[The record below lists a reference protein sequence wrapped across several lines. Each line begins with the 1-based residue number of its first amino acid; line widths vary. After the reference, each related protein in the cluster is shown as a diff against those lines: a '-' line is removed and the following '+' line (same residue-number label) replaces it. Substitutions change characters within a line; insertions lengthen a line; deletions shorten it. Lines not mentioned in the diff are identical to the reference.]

1 MSPRWSSHPEFFIS
15 KTELTKS
22 AFFSSKPVVR
32 MEGECECESAA
43 CLGRWKRV
51 LWGGVVRPIHVLVY
65 RGGLRETQWET
76 ETGSHLS
83 HGAFCWPSPKHM
95 NQSTS
100 LPPLLPS
107 YLKIASSVTEGSGP
121 FVGILLL
128 LLIPFKPFPTQFPE
142 QLLFCLKPSSGFP
155 SHWEEN
161 IYSRPQSHVQ
171 SNHRLSLWLDLLY
184 VAHCTPASR
193 AILLFFKKAKFIP
206 RSIDLL

>member
-15 KTELTKS
+15 KIELTKS

-32 MEGECECESAA
+32 TEGECECESAA
-43 CLGRWKRV
+43 CLGRGKRF
-51 LWGGVVRPIHVLVY
+51 LWGGMVRPIHVLAC
-65 RGGLRETQWET
+65 RGGLRETQWEA

-83 HGAFCWPSPKHM
+83 HSAFYWPSPKHM
-95 NQSTS
+95 N
-100 LPPLLPS
+100 PVHFF
-107 YLKIASSVTEGSGP
+107 ASFAAILSQDSIICHGGSGP

>member
-1 MSPRWSSHPEFFIS
+1 MWVWERCLPGPGEASPVGRGCPPHPRPGVQRGSEGDAVRDRNWFSSFPRRILLTVS
-15 KTELTKS
+15 KTHES
-22 AFFSSKPVVR
+22 VHFFASF
-32 MEGECECESAA
+32 AA
-43 CLGRWKRV
+43 
-51 LWGGVVRPIHVLVY
+51 I
-65 RGGLRETQWET
+65 
-76 ETGSHLS
+76 LS
-83 HGAFCWPSPKHM
+83 QDSIICHR
-95 NQSTS
+95 
-100 LPPLLPS
+100 
-107 YLKIASSVTEGSGP
+107 GSGP

-171 SNHRLSLWLDLLY
+171 SNPQLSLWLDLLY

-193 AILLFFKKAKFIP
+193 AILLSFKKAKFIP